1 MSSIGDAQDDKPS
14 VSTVDGLPKV
24 LGVLGTA
31 LAVISLAAA
40 TYLFLELREARKQ
53 IGGLQAR
60 VGELGERATTAD
72 KRTKELDLG
81 LAAVRGQTATIGER
95 AGVTEAELE
104 RTAAAA
110 RQLRDEQRKGQESL
124 ANLGGEVGKVKDDVA
139 ASMAAIEQ
147 TQAQLQRAIGDLGEQ
162 SGLIARNAEEVAA
175 LKRTNLRD
183 YFEFDL
189 RKAKR
194 TSAVGPVAIR
204 LKDADAKRHKFN
216 MVLVV
221 DDIEIEKKD
230 KTLLEPVQF
239 YRKGSRQLHEVV
251 VYAVEK
257 DRITG
262 YLSTPKAGEA
272 TAAR

>member
-1 MSSIGDAQDDKPS
+1 MSSIKDTPETGPNAGAGPS
-14 VSTVDGLPKV
+14 NV
-24 LGVLGTA
+24 LGMVGTG
-31 LAVISLAAA
+31 LAVVALAAA
-40 TYLFLELREARKQ
+40 AYLLVELRDARKQ
-53 IGGLQAR
+53 IADLRAR
-60 VGELGERATTAD
+60 VGEVASTGD
-72 KRTKELDLG
+72 KRTKDLDLG
-81 LAAVRGQTATIGER
+81 LAAVKGQTAAIAER

-139 ASMAAIEQ
+139 ASRAAIEQ

-162 SGLIARNAEEVAA
+162 SGLIARNAEELAA

-189 RKAKR
+189 GKKK
-194 TSAVGPVAIR
+194 TPSPVGPVAIR

-221 DDIEIEKKD
+221 DDLEIEKKD

-239 YRKGSRQLHEVV
+239 YRKGSRQLHEIV
-251 VYAVEK
+251 VYTIQK

-272 TAAR
+272 AAAN

>member
-1 MSSIGDAQDDKPS
+1 MSSIMGTQETKPAAEGEGG
-14 VSTVDGLPKV
+14 GLPKV
-24 LGVLGTA
+24 LGILGTA
-31 LAVISLAAA
+31 LAVIALAAA
-40 TYLFLELREARKQ
+40 TYLFLELRDARKQ
-53 IGGLQAR
+53 IGALQTR
-60 VGELGERATTAD
+60 VGELAATGD

-81 LAAVRGQTATIGER
+81 LAAVRGQTETVAER
-95 AGVTEAELE
+95 VGVTAAELE
-104 RTAAAA
+104 KTAATA

-139 ASMAAIEQ
+139 ASRAAIEE

-162 SGLIARNAEEVAA
+162 SGLIARNAEELAA

-189 RKAKR
+189 RKAK
-194 TSAVGPVAIR
+194 TPAAVGPVAIR

-221 DDIEIEKKD
+221 DDLEIEKKD

-251 VYAVEK
+251 VYSVQK

-262 YLSTPKAGEA
+262 YLSTPKAGET